1 MTFAGQGWR
10 GALVLLAVA
19 AGSAACSGDKAESKQ
34 AQRRS
39 APPVAV
45 ATVERKTVLLQIQ
58 AIGTIEAYTVVLVK
72 AQVGGEIFRVHV
84 KEGQDVRKGDL
95 LFTIDPRLLEAALAQ
110 AQATL
115 AKDQGQVQQARAVLE
130 RDIARVA
137 QVRAALAR
145 DEAQLRNADVQ
156 AKRYADLMK
165 RELISQ
171 EQYDQIRTTAEAM
184 AASVRADQAD
194 VRSAQE
200 TVHVDEAAVKTA
212 EQLVRADEAA
222 VESARVQLGY
232 TTIRSPG
239 DGRTGSIMLNA
250 GNVVRAGGTSDSTL
264 LVINQVRPIYVS
276 FTVPQQQLPA
286 IRRYMEAGPLEV
298 AVVPAGDPRPVTG
311 VVTFIDN
318 AVDATTGTIRL
329 KATFANQEGRLWP
342 GQFANVALT
351 LATQPDAVVVPSA
364 AIQSGQQGTYV
375 FVVKPDSTV
384 DLRPVVAAR
393 TQGSETVIAKGL
405 EGGERVVTDGQPRL
419 TPGVKV
425 EVRGGG
431 QDEGRGGG
439 RSEDRAGKGKGPG
452 GKGEGQ
458 GSKGEGR
465 SGKSEGR
472 GAKQSQ

>member
-1 MTFAGQGWR
+1 MTFASQGWR

-19 AGSAACSGDKAESKQ
+19 TGSAACSGDKAESKQ
-34 AQRRS
+34 TQRRS

-58 AIGTIEAYTVVLVK
+58 AIGTIEAYTVVSVK

-156 AKRYADLMK
+156 AKRYADLIK

-171 EQYDQIRTTAEAM
+171 EQYDQIRTTAESM
-184 AASVRADQAD
+184 AASVHADQAD

-239 DGRTGSIMLNA
+239 DGRAGSIMLNA

-286 IRRYMEAGPLEV
+286 IRRYMAAGPLEV

-311 VVTFIDN
+311 EVTFIDN

-364 AIQSGQQGTYV
+364 AIQTGQQGTYV

-431 QDEGRGGG
+431 KDEGR
-439 RSEDRAGKGKGPG
+439 SGKGEGRG
-452 GKGEGQ
+452 GKGEG
-458 GSKGEGR
+458 
-465 SGKSEGR
+465 R
-472 GAKQSQ
+472 GAKESQ